1 MSDWTWEYI
10 SHDLG
15 ESLPAPVRAEVER
28 IAAELA
34 VVNSMVYL
42 EGAAYQGLSPGL
54 RVEYGNATD
63 GAHVMLSFLTDVRG
77 ERIVIVS
84 VQSL

>member
-1 MSDWTWEYI
+1 MSDWAWEYI

-15 ESLPAPVRAEVER
+15 ESLAPPVRAEVER

-42 EGAAYQGLSPGL
+42 EGAAYQGQSPGL
-54 RVEYGNATD
+54 RVEYGSAAD
-63 GAHVMLSFLTDVRG
+63 GTHLMLSFLTDVRG

-84 VQSL
+84 VTSL

>member
-15 ESLPAPVRAEVER
+15 ESLAPSVRAEVER

-42 EGAAYQGLSPGL
+42 EGAAYQSLSPGL
-54 RVEYGNATD
+54 RVEYGSATD
-63 GAHVMLSFLTDVRG
+63 GTHVMLSFLTDVRG
-77 ERIVIVS
+77 ERIVVVS
-84 VQSL
+84 VSSL